1 MPSSIT
7 VAHEETLRTWANT
20 YIRAVRQRTVYQ
32 GTTMAKA
39 GTLPHYLYT
48 AKISEVAKT
57 TEEYSIP
64 LIVSTDVSTAVVNEK
79 EVVIEEVQ
87 EDDNEKP
94 DEFEPSSDEE
104 EELEI
109 MRIRTLQLVQQM
121 LQVLMKDRYSWLV
134 V

>member
-64 LIVSTDVSTAVVNEK
+64 LIVSTDVSTVVVNEK

>member
-20 YIRAVRQRTVYQ
+20 YIRAFRQRTVYQ